1 MKKETYDGIQRRAM
15 RVMECRAADA
25 DGNGYVVEGYA
36 ATFNEPYTLSERY
49 GIRLREQIDRNAFDG
64 CEMTDV
70 IFQFDHEGRVYAR
83 TTNATLSLSTDEH
96 GLFVRADLGGT
107 EDGQKLYKD
116 IKGGYITRMSFAFT
130 VAGVE
135 EKRTKDGDTVDYL
148 QTVTKIKRLYDVSA
162 VSIPANDGTEISA
175 RNALSAIV
183 ERERLS
189 EEEARKKNME
199 ELKAAGRDR
208 SVRMLSL

>member
-1 MKKETYDGIQRRAM
+1 MKKETYEGVQRRAM

-25 DGNGYVVEGYA
+25 DGKGYIVEGYA
-36 ATFNEPYTLSERY
+36 TTFNEPYTLYEEDGFR
-49 GIRLREQIDRNAFDG
+49 IREQIDRNAFDG
-64 CEMTDV
+64 AEMADV
-70 IFQFDHEGRVYAR
+70 IFQFDHEGRVFAR
-83 TTNATLSLSTDEH
+83 TTNGTLSLMADDH

-107 EDGQKLYKD
+107 EEGRKLYED

-130 VAGVE
+130 ISGTE

-148 QTVTKIKRLYDVSA
+148 ETVTKIRRLYDVSA

-183 ERERLS
+183 EREKKS
-189 EEEARKKNME
+189 EQEELERTREK
-199 ELKAAGRDR
+199 LKAAGRDR